1 MLRFHDK
8 PHPLLKYLRE
18 HSASKWGLD
27 ILHVLDYNGVTGHA
41 IANLLA
47 DVIRDSEIPGC
58 RTYSDTIEFL
68 NKSLA
73 SYYKR
78 VDEKDRTQ
86 CTRCP
91 NLMCQTDRHA
101 RPRLPR
107 SLRPS
112 RPPPPGQTS
121 PGTCPVWSALNS

>member
-8 PHPLLKYLRE
+8 PHPLLKYIRS
-18 HSASKWGLD
+18 HSASMWGQD
-27 ILHVLDYNGVTGHA
+27 ILHVLDYTGVTGHA

-58 RTYSDTIEFL
+58 RAYSDTIEFL
-68 NKSLA
+68 NKLLA
-73 SYYKR
+73 SCYKR
-78 VDEKDRTQ
+78 VDEQDRIGGEQPAAKIQ

-101 RPRLPR
+101 RPRLP
-107 SLRPS
+107 
-112 RPPPPGQTS
+112 
-121 PGTCPVWSALNS
+121 